1 VNHSKLAVKSKM
13 VRFAADEIENS
24 QRRAART
31 NVAIEWYLNMI
42 SNFQIILH
50 VSPLPVG
57 YSLGYLLVVFSH
69 IRRSSFPPS

>member
-42 SNFQIILH
+42 SNLKIISH
-50 VSPLPVG
+50 VSPLPV
-57 YSLGYLLVVFSH
+57 SLGYLLVVFSR